1 MAEHNVNK
9 NILKLN
15 VPYLKER
22 EDPTITGDIDAINV
36 LDLIATHMDFIN
48 SSIKVIEEIF

>member
-15 VPYLKER
+15 IPYLKAR
-22 EDPTITGDIDAINV
+22 EDPTITGEIDAINV
-36 LDLIATHMDFIN
+36 LNLIAIHIDFTN
-48 SSIKVIEEIF
+48 LSIKVTEGIF